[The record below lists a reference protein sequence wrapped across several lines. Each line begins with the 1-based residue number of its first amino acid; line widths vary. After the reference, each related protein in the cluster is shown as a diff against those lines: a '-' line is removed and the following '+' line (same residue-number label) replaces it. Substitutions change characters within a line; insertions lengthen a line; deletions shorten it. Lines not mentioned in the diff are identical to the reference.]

1 LSLLRLLPCVVLQVR
16 IHSRPKKTVP
26 AIDTVPTETANWCW
40 TVMGDL
46 LVFNARQAYETTTHN
61 NRSYA
66 VVGFYQISPSTSQPF
81 TTQINESAQQ
91 LTEKL

>member
-1 LSLLRLLPCVVLQVR
+1 
-16 IHSRPKKTVP
+16 
-26 AIDTVPTETANWCW
+26 
-40 TVMGDL
+40 MGDL